1 MWTIAIEHM
10 TRKLNKK
17 EHLQASTKLSSYFF
31 LSTCISSVLFSFFSF
46 LVGRRSEGGT
56 VRQIYKERRKESRT
70 ERQTDEQTK

>member
-1 MWTIAIEHM
+1 MDVLIEHL

-17 EHLQASTKLSSYFF
+17 EQLEESTKLTSYFI